1 MVNRSDD
8 GLPSLPQALYTPR
21 AGPQEEPAGGFHIG
35 LRPNHCATAVVCRQ
49 RTWRRRDTDMGLPDD
64 EQRVL
69 DAIEYQ
75 LLADD
80 PQLFDCFSA
89 LGSLTPPVKPLDGW
103 WSSAS
108 HGKKARHRTKARRG
122 PRQATDN
129 QVFRI
134 AFELVLVIIAI
145 VGVVMLI
152 LGAVWMLAALSH

>member
-1 MVNRSDD
+1 
-8 GLPSLPQALYTPR
+8 
-21 AGPQEEPAGGFHIG
+21 
-35 LRPNHCATAVVCRQ
+35 
-49 RTWRRRDTDMGLPDD
+49 MGLPDD

-89 LGSLTPPVKPLDGW
+89 LGSLTQPVKPLDGW
-103 WSSAS
+103 WCSAS
-108 HGKKARHRTKARRG
+108 RGKKARHRKARRG
-122 PRQATDN
+122 LRQSTDN

-134 AFELVLVIIAI
+134 VIELVLVIIAI

>member
-1 MVNRSDD
+1 
-8 GLPSLPQALYTPR
+8 
-21 AGPQEEPAGGFHIG
+21 
-35 LRPNHCATAVVCRQ
+35 
-49 RTWRRRDTDMGLPDD
+49 MGLPDD

-80 PQLFDCFSA
+80 PQLFDCFSD
-89 LGSLTPPVKPLDGW
+89 LGSLTPPVKSLDGW
-103 WSSAS
+103 WCSAS
-108 HGKKARHRTKARRG
+108 HGKKARHRKARRG
-122 PRQATDN
+122 PRQSTDN

-134 AFELVLVIIAI
+134 VIELVLVIIAI